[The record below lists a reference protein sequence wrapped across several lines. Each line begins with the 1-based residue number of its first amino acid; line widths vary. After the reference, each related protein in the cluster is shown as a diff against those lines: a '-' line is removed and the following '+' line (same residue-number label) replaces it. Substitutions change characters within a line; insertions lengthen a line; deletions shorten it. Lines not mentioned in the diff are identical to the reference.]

1 MYHACTAPK
10 RCAAARTRVRAPGP
24 LDALEESAVQA
35 TEDAIECDVLVVGGG
50 PGGSTAATLLRKQGR
65 HVVQL
70 EKDRHPRF
78 HIGESLLPANLP
90 IFDALGVMDKVRALG
105 VLKLGA
111 DFPSQDGNYQTFHF
125 RRSLGGT
132 PPHAFQVKREEFDQM
147 LFEHARASGVDA
159 RENVRVESVE
169 LGGIGKVVARAKDA
183 AGNALTVRAKYL
195 VDASGR
201 DTLLGNALKLKR
213 KNDAHQSAAIF
224 AHFKGVEARPAE
236 DAGNI
241 SIYNFKHGWCWF
253 IPLRDGVMSIGC
265 VCRPEYL
272 KQRRGRNEEFL
283 LATLALMPDAQRRLQ
298 QAAMVSDVRVTGN
311 YSYTC
316 ERMHGPGW
324 VMVGD
329 AWAFVDPVFSSGV
342 YLAMHSGKQ
351 AAALVGAALDE
362 PAREAGLQ
370 AAFERR
376 VRRGVRVFSWFIY
389 RFNSPVMRHL
399 FAHPGNQ
406 WQLEQGVISM
416 LAGDVFD
423 NPLVMRK
430 LKLFKFVYACY
441 GVRDLRRWLGELIE
455 RRRQAKVAF
464 SGGNTPV
471 DPA

>member
-1 MYHACTAPK
+1 MEQ
-10 RCAAARTRVRAPGP
+10 AANM
-24 LDALEESAVQA
+24 
-35 TEDAIECDVLVVGGG
+35 IECDVLVVGGG
-50 PGGSTAATLLRKQGR
+50 PGGSTAATLLQRQGR

-111 DFPSQDGNYQTFHF
+111 DFPSDEGNYQTFHF
-125 RRSLGGT
+125 RRAIGST
-132 PPHAFQVKREEFDQM
+132 PPHAFQVKREEFDAM
-147 LFEHARASGVDA
+147 LFAHARENGVDA
-159 RENVRVESVE
+159 REGV
-169 LGGIGKVVARAKDA
+169 KVGRIDIDGVGAVTAQAQDA
-183 AGNALTVRAKYL
+183 DGNALLVRAKYL

-201 DTLLGNALKLKR
+201 ETLLGSALKLKR
-213 KNDAHQSAAIF
+213 KNDKHQSAAIF
-224 AHFKGVEARPAE
+224 AHFEGVEARPGE

-241 SIYNFKHGWCWF
+241 SIYNFAHGWCWF
-253 IPLRDGVMSIGC
+253 IPLNGGVTSIGC
-265 VCRPEYL
+265 VCFPQYL

-283 LATLALMPDAQRRLQ
+283 LATLATMPDAWRRM
-298 QAAMVSDVRVTGN
+298 ANANRVSDVRVTGN

-316 ERMHGPGW
+316 MRMAGPGW

-329 AWAFVDPVFSSGV
+329 AYAFVDPVFSSGV
-342 YLAMHSGKQ
+342 YLAMHSGSK
-351 AAALVGAALDE
+351 AAAMVGAVLDQ
-362 PAREAGLQ
+362 PAREAALQ
-370 AAFERR
+370 HAFAARIQ
-376 VRRGVRVFSWFIY
+376 RGVRVFSWFIY
-389 RFNSPVMRHL
+389 RFNSPVMRDL

-423 NPLVMRK
+423 SAVVTRK
-430 LKLFKFVYACY
+430 LKLFKLVYACY
-441 GVRDLRRWLGELIE
+441 GIRNLRRWIGEVVA
-455 RRRQAKVAF
+455 RRRQARVAF

>member
-1 MYHACTAPK
+1 
-10 RCAAARTRVRAPGP
+10 V
-24 LDALEESAVQA
+24 VQA
-35 TEDAIECDVLVVGGG
+35 TENAIECDVLVVGGG
-50 PGGSTAATLLRKQGR
+50 PGGSTAATLLCKQGLR
-65 HVVQL
+65 VVQL

-90 IFDALGVMDKVRALG
+90 ILDALGVMEKVRALG

-125 RRSLGGT
+125 RRSLGAT

-159 RENVRVESVE
+159 REGVKVEAVE
-169 LGGIGKVVARAKDA
+169 LGGVGKVVARAKDS
-183 AGNALTVRAKYL
+183 AGNALSVRAKYL

-201 DTLLGNALKLKR
+201 DTLVGNALKLKR

-224 AHFKGVEARPAE
+224 AHFNGVEARPGE

-241 SIYNFKHGWCWF
+241 SIYNFEHGWCWF

-283 LATLALMPDAQRRLQ
+283 QATLALMPDAQRRMQ
-298 QAAMVSDVRVTGN
+298 HAGIVSDVRVTGN

-351 AAALVGAALDE
+351 AAELVGAILE
-362 PAREAGLQ
+362 QPARESALQ

-376 VRRGVRVFSWFIY
+376 IRRGVRVFSWFIY

-423 NPLVMRK
+423 NALVMRK
-430 LKLFKFVYACY
+430 LKLFKFIYACY
-441 GVRDLRRWLGELIE
+441 GVRDLRRWLGELLE

>member
-1 MYHACTAPK
+1 
-10 RCAAARTRVRAPGP
+10 V
-24 LDALEESAVQA
+24 VQA
-35 TEDAIECDVLVVGGG
+35 TENAIECDVLVVGGG
-50 PGGSTAATLLRKQGR
+50 PGGSTAATLLCKQGLR
-65 HVVQL
+65 VVQL

-90 IFDALGVMDKVRALG
+90 ILDALGVMDKVRALG

-125 RRSLGGT
+125 RRSLGAT

-159 RENVRVESVE
+159 REGVKVEAVE
-169 LGGIGKVVARAKDA
+169 LGGVGKVVARAKDS
-183 AGNALTVRAKYL
+183 AGNALSVRAKYL

-201 DTLLGNALKLKR
+201 DTLVGNALKLKR

-224 AHFKGVEARPAE
+224 AHFNGVEARPGE

-241 SIYNFKHGWCWF
+241 SIYNFEHGWCWF

-283 LATLALMPDAQRRLQ
+283 QATLALMPDAQRRMQ
-298 QAAMVSDVRVTGN
+298 HAGIVSDVRVTGN

-351 AAALVGAALDE
+351 AAELVGAILE
-362 PAREAGLQ
+362 QPARESALQ

-376 VRRGVRVFSWFIY
+376 IRRGVRVFSWFIY

-423 NPLVMRK
+423 NALVMRK
-430 LKLFKFVYACY
+430 LKLFKFIYACY
-441 GVRDLRRWLGELIE
+441 GVRDLRRWLGELLE

>member
-1 MYHACTAPK
+1 
-10 RCAAARTRVRAPGP
+10 
-24 LDALEESAVQA
+24 VQA

-50 PGGSTAATLLRKQGR
+50 PGGSTAATLLCKQGLR
-65 HVVQL
+65 VVQL

-90 IFDALGVMDKVRALG
+90 ILDALGVMGTVRALG

-111 DFPSQDGNYQTFHF
+111 DFPPQDGNYQTFHF

-132 PPHAFQVKREEFDQM
+132 PPHAFQVQREEFDQM

-159 RENVRVESVE
+159 RENVKVEKVE
-169 LGGIGKVVARAKDA
+169 LGGVGQVLAHAKDA
-183 AGNALTVRAKYL
+183 AGAALTIRAKYL

-201 DTLLGNALKLKR
+201 DTLVGNALKLKR

-224 AHFKGVEARPAE
+224 AHFTGVEARPGD

-241 SIYNFKHGWCWF
+241 SIYNFEHGWCWF
-253 IPLRDGVMSIGC
+253 IPLREGVMSIGC

-283 LATLALMPDAQRRLQ
+283 LATLALMPDAVRRMQ
-298 QAAMVSDVRVTGN
+298 GATMVSDVRVTGN
-311 YSYTC
+311 SSYTC

-351 AAALVGAALDE
+351 AAAMVGAALDD
-362 PAREAGLQ
+362 PARERALQ
-370 AAFERR
+370 AGFEKRI
-376 VRRGVRVFSWFIY
+376 RRGVRVFSWFIY
-389 RFNSPVMRHL
+389 RFNSPIMRRL
-399 FAHPGNQ
+399 FASPRNT
-406 WQLEQGVISM
+406 WRVEEGVISM

-423 NPLVMRK
+423 SPPVMRR
-430 LKLFKFVYACY
+430 LHLFKLIYATV
-441 GVRDLRRWLGELIE
+441 GVANLRRWLGELAE
-455 RRRQAKVAF
+455 RRRQARVAF
-464 SGGNTPV
+464 TGGNTPV